1 LTLQI
6 HNRLEADGILLA
18 TIDMPGRSMNV
29 FSAALM
35 DELDAL
41 MDRVDGD
48 PAVRSVVLTSGKP
61 AFLAGADLE
70 MIRDYTVSAR
80 TLNREQ
86 LFELCGRL
94 GRQFVRLEAQTKPW
108 VAAVNGIAMGGGLEL
123 AMACRARLVTDDPRT
138 LLGLPEVRWGLL
150 PGAGGTQR
158 LPRIVGFEA
167 GLALL
172 LSGRSM
178 SPAEAVERGVF
189 KAAVP
194 PDRLLDEARALARSL
209 QGRPWDAAAKFPHLA
224 QADVPAHA
232 PETVHALARQH
243 GISDADV
250 RDYPAYATII
260 DCVLLG
266 ARHPLSEATAIEM
279 RQFLRLMIDPVAG
292 NMVRTLFLNR
302 QRADREGAAP
312 AGLRWPKADCRCT
325 PTLRCRP
332 TRSCSPTAT
341 APAMWCAS
349 ARSTAMR
356 SQATA
361 PPRKPCCRSPG
372 PTDACSKS
380 SRPRRHKHRPWPAW
394 RRVLAVPCR
403 TAVRT
408 AQACCAGWRRP
419 AATRWTRRPCWPRDC
434 WPTAPPIAPRRW
446 MWPPV
451 LPASHRPG
459 AVGRW
464 LIFGRTVNVCNP
476 CSIRQ
481 SAPPGRAWSLP
492 CEPPAHDRPRAHRHR
507 NPTDL
512 RVGGRVA
519 RQAVLPGHR

>member
-1 LTLQI
+1 LTSQI
-6 HNRLEADGILLA
+6 HTRLEADGILLA

-35 DELDAL
+35 DALDAL

-123 AMACRARLVTDDPRT
+123 ALACRARLVTDDPRT

-158 LPRIVGFEA
+158 LPRMVGFEA

-209 QGRPWDAAAKFPHLA
+209 EGQPWDAAAKFPHLA

-232 PETVHALARQH
+232 PETVRALARQH

-250 RDYPAYATII
+250 RDYPAYVTII

-266 ARHPLSEATAIEM
+266 ARLPLAEATAIEM

-312 AGLRWPKADCRCT
+312 AGLRIAGVAVGPLTPSLALWNEALAKSRLPLHTDASLPPDTLVLTDSNGASHVVRIGTIDGDAPTGNGAAAHAVLSQPGAHGCVLEIIKAT
-325 PTLRCRP
+325 SAQAQAL
-332 TRSCSPTAT
+332 
-341 APAMWCAS
+341 AS
-349 ARSTAMR
+349 LAARLGGALPYR
-356 SQATA
+356 SQDGASLLRRLA
-361 PPRKPCCRSPG
+361 QAGRDSL
-372 PTDACSKS
+372 DAQALLAARLLADGAADRAETLDVAACAASIT
-380 SRPRRHKHRPWPAW
+380 PAW
-394 RRVLAVPCR
+394 SGGPLAHLWAHRERLQPLLDP
-403 TAVRT
+403 TVRS
-408 AQACCAGWRRP
+408 A
-419 AATRWTRRPCWPRDC
+419 WPRLE
-434 WPTAPPIAPRRW
+434 
-446 MWPPV
+446 PV
-451 LPASHRPG
+451 L
-459 AVGRW
+459 
-464 LIFGRTVNVCNP
+464 
-476 CSIRQ
+476 
-481 SAPPGRAWSLP
+481 RAA
-492 CEPPAHDRPRAHRHR
+492 CA
-507 NPTDL
+507 
-512 RVGGRVA
+512 
-519 RQAVLPGHR
+519 